1 MVATDR
7 ISAFDVILPKGI
19 PHKGQV
25 LNQIAAKFLDLTADI
40 CPNWKLATPDPMVTV
55 GLKCEG
61 FRVEMIIRSILTG
74 SAHSVNERQSWSEAL
89 RPWLQEAVARELPV
103 FATCYGHQLLADALG
118 GIVGA
123 NPNGMEIGNITL
135 NRLPACDDDP
145 LFAPLPATFSANAW
159 HSESVLQLPPGA
171 VPLVANAH
179 DPHHA
184 YRLGKNAWGV
194 QFHPEFAQEAMRDI
208 IAQNRAHIAD
218 ADALI
223 AAVPAAQ
230 PHATALL
237 QRFAQLALGV

>member
-1 MVATDR
+1 MPTKPMPITILRLGAPSAETCARLGGYEDWIAQNLTTATRSID
-7 ISAFDVILPKGI
+7 IIGGEAP
-19 PHKGQV
+19 PAH
-25 LNQIAAKFLDLTADI
+25 AD
-40 CPNWKLATPDPMVTV
+40 CRGV
-55 GLKCEG
+55 
-61 FRVEMIIRSILTG
+61 ILTG
-74 SAHSVNERQSWSEAL
+74 SAHSVNERQPWSEAL

-118 GIVGA
+118 GTVGA

-171 VPLVANAH
+171 VALVANDH

-237 QRFAQLALGV
+237 QRFAQLALGA

>member
-1 MVATDR
+1 MKPLIILKLGAPKPDIIARLGQYSDWIARTIAPVQHPVRVIDIIGGESLPAVNDTAHMV
-7 ISAFDVILPKGI
+7 P
-19 PHKGQV
+19 
-25 LNQIAAKFLDLTADI
+25 
-40 CPNWKLATPDPMVTV
+40 
-55 GLKCEG
+55 
-61 FRVEMIIRSILTG
+61 
-74 SAHSVNERQSWSEAL
+74 ERQPWSEAT
-89 RPWLQEAVARELPV
+89 RRWLQHAVPAGLPV
-103 FATCYGHQLLADALG
+103 FAICYGHQLLADACG
-118 GIVGA
+118 GEVGD
-123 NPNGMEIGNITL
+123 NPRGLEIGSATIT
-135 NRLPACDDDP
+135 RLPACDDDP

-171 VPLVANAH
+171 VPLVANSH

-194 QFHPEFAQEAMRDI
+194 QFHPEFAQEGVRAG

-237 QRFAQLALGV
+237 QRFAQLAQNA

>member
-1 MVATDR
+1 MMAE
-7 ISAFDVILPKGI
+7 SAL
-19 PHKGQV
+19 
-25 LNQIAAKFLDLTADI
+25 
-40 CPNWKLATPDPMVTV
+40 
-55 GLKCEG
+55 
-61 FRVEMIIRSILTG
+61 
-74 SAHSVNERQSWSEAL
+74 
-89 RPWLQEAVARELPV
+89 
-103 FATCYGHQLLADALG
+103 
-118 GIVGA
+118 
-123 NPNGMEIGNITL
+123 MEIGNIPL

-208 IAQNRAHIAD
+208 IAQNRTHIAD